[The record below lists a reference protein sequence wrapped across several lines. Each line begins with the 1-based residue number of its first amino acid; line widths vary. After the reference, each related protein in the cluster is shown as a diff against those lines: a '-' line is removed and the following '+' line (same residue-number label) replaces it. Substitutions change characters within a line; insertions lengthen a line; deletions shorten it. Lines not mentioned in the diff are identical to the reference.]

1 MEWLLLA
8 SGVALAFANG
18 ANDNIKGVATVYG
31 SGQLGYGQAITLAT
45 ASQIAG
51 SLASVVLATALVKAF
66 SGKGLVPPEL
76 LTPELLTAVA
86 LGAALTVGVATRV
99 GLPISTTHAIVG
111 GLVGAG
117 AVAAGSALDLGALG
131 AAFVLPLAVGPI
143 VAVALAWAFSRGVDA
158 IGSRAGLERSV
169 CVCVGPSGAL
179 EPVPNAG
186 VSYFGAKMKVAFGV
200 KMKVARASE
209 CAAHDTLELA
219 GIEIDQALRV
229 GHVASATT
237 VGFAR
242 GLNDTPK
249 ILGLMVGASVID
261 PTLGAG
267 VLGIAMAAGGLLASR
282 RVADTLALR
291 ITPMQNG
298 QGLAANLATSLLV
311 VGASRL
317 GLPVSTTHVSTGGI
331 FGIGAAARTL
341 QHRKAGEILGAWL
354 GTLPLAAALGA
365 LLAWTLG

>member
-8 SGVALAFANG
+8 SGLGLAFANG

-31 SGQLGYGQAITLAT
+31 SGQLGYRQALSLAT

-76 LTPELLTAVA
+76 LTPELLTAVG
-86 LGAALTVGVATRV
+86 LGAALTVGAATRV

-117 AVAAGSALDLGALG
+117 AVAAGSALELGALG
-131 AAFVLPLAVGPI
+131 MAFVLPLAVGP
-143 VAVALAWAFSRGVDA
+143 VLAGLLAWAFSRGGDA
-158 IGSRAGLERSV
+158 IGSR
-169 CVCVGPSGAL
+169 VGPERGL
-179 EPVPNAG
+179 RVGVEP
-186 VSYFGAKMKVAFGV
+186 
-200 KMKVARASE
+200 RR
-209 CAAHDTLELA
+209 
-219 GIEIDQALRV
+219 ALRV
-229 GHVASATT
+229 GHIASAAT

-261 PTLGAG
+261 PAVGAA
-267 VLGIAMAAGGLLASR
+267 VLGIAMALGGLLASR

-311 VGASRL
+311 VCASRF

-331 FGIGAAARTL
+331 FGIGAAAGTL
-341 QHRKAGEILGAWL
+341 KRRQAAEILGAWL
-354 GTLPLAAALGA
+354 ATLPLAAALGA
-365 LLAWTLG
+365 LFAWSL

>member
-31 SGQLGYGQAITLAT
+31 SGQLGYGQALTLAT

-66 SGKGLVPPEL
+66 SGKGLIPPEL

-86 LGAALTVGVATRV
+86 LGAALTVGVATRL

-117 AVAAGSALDLGALG
+117 GVAAGSALNLGALG

-143 VAVALAWAFSRGVDA
+143 VAVTLAWAFSRGLDA
-158 IGSRAGLERSV
+158 IGSRVGPGRSV
-169 CVCVGPSGAL
+169 CVCVEPGGAL

-186 VSYFGAKMKVAFGV
+186 VAYLGM

-209 CAAHDTLELA
+209 CTAHDTVELA

-261 PTLGAG
+261 PALGAG
-267 VLGIAMAAGGLLASR
+267 VLGIAMALGGLLASR

-298 QGLAANLATSLLV
+298 QGLAANLATSILV

-341 QHRKAGEILGAWL
+341 QHRQAGEILGAWL

-365 LLAWTLG
+365 LLAWSLG